1 MRVVSILCGL
11 LVLASCSSPKP
22 IKKSEVI
29 TAYSMLAPS
38 KSGETLIYVRAI
50 IPGVQSKHQVCPLLE
65 SESGERSQMKIRALH
80 PGKHFPVIVCE
91 SIVQAGIAYQVGGTE
106 LQFDAMTL
114 NPKRIQVYGDSG
126 CKSHVCDGNG
136 PAEPFKTLITQG
148 AKRDVDLILHMG
160 DYNYRGT
167 SGSISKGVYAY
178 DAGDGGYGGKTCGLE
193 ETYYSQNAQGSPK
206 PDTWRAWRADFFS
219 AADSILTKAPWVFA
233 RGNHEL
239 CSRAGLGWFY
249 FFGPG
254 SSLEQGIAQ
263 RACPAQGNF
272 SQPLNSAA
280 SAIAMIEPY
289 MLKLEKLN
297 IWVQDSANACDDRFS
312 NALTAQYQSQY
323 ESLQKFASK
332 YPDKPIWT
340 VTHRPLW
347 GVNNVA
353 TDNTLNI
360 MLQRALA
367 DTPLGHLPE
376 QVALALS
383 GHMHIYQS
391 LSFDKQYK
399 RPPQI
404 VVGNSGVSLSE
415 ELPYTSFEVVVDGL
429 EANGNEQAK
438 FGFLELEL
446 DRYSGWYGRFF
457 DEQGEAFLRCDSQFA
472 VRDEQVCQ

>member
-1 MRVVSILCGL
+1 MRFVSMILGL
-11 LVLASCSSPKP
+11 AILAGCSSQKP
-22 IKKSEVI
+22 LKKAEVI
-29 TAYSMLAPS
+29 TAYAMLAPS
-38 KSGETLIYVRAI
+38 NQGDTLLYIRAI
-50 IPGVQSKHQVCPLLE
+50 IPGIQNQAALCPELEDSEGKRSKM
-65 SESGERSQMKIRALH
+65 RIRGMH
-80 PGKHFPVIVCE
+80 PGVNFPITVCE
-91 SIVQAGIAYQVGGTE
+91 ARVSEGQSYLVGGTQLKFE
-106 LQFDAMTL
+106 AMTL

-126 CKSHVCDGNG
+126 CKAHVCDGNG
-136 PAEPFKTLITQG
+136 PAEPFKTLIDEG
-148 AKRDVDLILHMG
+148 AKREVDLLLHMG

-193 ETYYSQNAQGSPK
+193 ETYYSQNATGSPK

-219 AADSILTKAPWVFA
+219 SADAILTKAPWVFA

-254 SSLEQGIAQ
+254 SSVESGIAQ
-263 RACPAQGNF
+263 RACPAQGSF
-272 SQPLNSAA
+272 SNPPTTAVS
-280 SAIAMIEPY
+280 SIAMIDPY

-297 IWVQDSANACDDRFS
+297 IWVQDTANACDDRFS
-312 NALTAQYQSQY
+312 NDLTAQYQAQY
-323 ESLQKFASK
+323 EGLQKFASK
-332 YPDKPIWT
+332 HPDKPIWT

-360 MLQRALA
+360 MMQRALA
-367 DTPLGHLPE
+367 NTPLGRLPE
-376 QVALALS
+376 QVALLLS

-404 VVGNSGVSLSE
+404 VVGNSGVTLSE
-415 ELPYTSFEVVVDGL
+415 ELPYTNFEAVVDGL
-429 EANGNEQAK
+429 EANGNEQAR

-446 DRYSGWYGRFF
+446 DRYTGWYGRFF
-457 DEQGEAFLRCDSQFA
+457 DEQGEAFLRCDSQFSA
-472 VRDEQVCQ
+472 RGEQVCQ